1 LKQFGGFDESPKFKP
16 SFSSFRKFHLIDFF
30 LGVGQFTIV
39 DGEKVTGEDV
49 GNNFFLEKG

>member
-1 LKQFGGFDESPKFKP
+1 MNPQSL
-16 SFSSFRKFHLIDFF
+16 RIRALISVSVSF

-49 GNNFFLEKG
+49 GNNFFLERGIKTVFQESIL